1 MKKNFV
7 LLGIVAMVFSLAM
20 LAQPREGK
28 QPNRHADPEMKTY
41 VAENIL
47 PMIKAQRQQF
57 DEKLTDE
64 EKSELDR
71 LRAEILEIR
80 KERREKRQTAG
91 NLGQRMN
98 AGQKQEMRRL
108 RDQIEEKIEKVEV
121 IAEKHENELIPVL
134 ADLRNEIRQKMES
147 QCPRQPGCDP
157 QRKMER
163 RNKGNNPE
171 TGRRGFGMREHDGF
185 HFERILTPVGFL
197 LFDHERNPSDMEAM
211 NPDGELMRLNLFP
224 NPASGS
230 VQVSA
235 LLDKPAELKILL
247 VNSDGNVI
255 RELKEQVE
263 TSGVYTTE
271 ITLDNLNDGFYFIKV
286 AAGDKTATRRLIV
299 KK

>member
-171 TGRRGFGMREHDGF
+171 TGRRGFGMRERDGF